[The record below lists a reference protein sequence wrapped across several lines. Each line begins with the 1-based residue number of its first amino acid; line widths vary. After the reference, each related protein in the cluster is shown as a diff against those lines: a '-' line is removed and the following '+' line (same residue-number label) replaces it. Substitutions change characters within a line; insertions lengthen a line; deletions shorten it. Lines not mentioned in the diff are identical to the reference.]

1 LVCLPRKRQKI
12 STSAVEIANSTRK
25 KMTRRKDKS
34 EINLIRVRFQLLT
47 VVSMKMTA
55 IWDITQCSLT

>member
-1 LVCLPRKRQKI
+1 MSDKKRQKS

-34 EINLIRVRFQLLT
+34 EINLIRVRFQLLE

-55 IWDITQCSLT
+55 IWDITPCSLT